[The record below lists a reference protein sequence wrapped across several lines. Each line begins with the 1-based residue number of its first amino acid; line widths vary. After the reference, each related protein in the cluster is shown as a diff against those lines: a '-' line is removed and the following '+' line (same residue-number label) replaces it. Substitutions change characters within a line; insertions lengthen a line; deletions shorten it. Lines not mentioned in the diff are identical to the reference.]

1 MAGLVTVRLPLG
13 RFPRAFGFVA
23 SAQGSSGGGGPV
35 GPPATPPAAAA
46 RAGLLAAAALSAV
59 ACSRG
64 LPAGDPGAPD
74 VIVVSIDTLRADHLS
89 SYGYARATSPFL
101 DGLAAQGARYAQAR
115 SASPWTLPA
124 HTTMLSGQLPLRHRI
139 VEDSLKLD
147 ASLPFLPAAFAEA
160 GYATAGFVST
170 FYVSGMYGF
179 DRGFSKFEDFGI
191 HDEKVNL
198 RNDLDARQVVDE
210 ALGWWRKAPKGQP
223 VFLFL
228 HFYDVHY
235 QYDPPA
241 PWSSRFDD
249 ETDNDL
255 RYKTYAHY
263 KKKPPGESVMAHQ
276 VAQYDESIAFV
287 DDQLRRIADAAAAAG
302 RPLRWVVTADH
313 GEEFLERGSWGH
325 AHTLYAEQLHI
336 PFIVSGPGVPAGVVV
351 DTPIGNQDLAPTV
364 AAWAGLDAAPFATD
378 GVVLTPGGPLPPAG
392 RPFPAETTRFKT
404 NRLGLRSGDL
414 RLEWDLAANHAE
426 LFDLAADPAER
437 TDVAAARPEDVLRLQ
452 QELVALHG
460 GPWTAGAAGDVAVD
474 GGVVL
479 RVSPAPRAAVAAGEA
494 FATLP
499 WDAPVRFFAPGSP
512 PAGPAQPVGGV
523 VPEGFPLQWSGG
535 SSGLAHEVDDA
546 TRAMLEAIGYEDAE
560 E

>member
-1 MAGLVTVRLPLG
+1 MMSPSAPRARPAAGLLSVLLGAGCARALPPG
-13 RFPRAFGFVA
+13 D
-23 SAQGSSGGGGPV
+23 
-35 GPPATPPAAAA
+35 PATP
-46 RAGLLAAAALSAV
+46 
-59 ACSRG
+59 
-64 LPAGDPGAPD
+64 D
-74 VIVVSIDTLRADHLS
+74 VVFVSIDTLRADHLGAH
-89 SYGYARATSPFL
+89 GYPRATSPFL
-101 DGLAAQGARYAQAR
+101 DQLAAQGARYSQAR

-139 VEDSLKLD
+139 IEDSLKLD
-147 ASLPFLPAAFAEA
+147 AALPFLPAAFAEA
-160 GYATAGFVST
+160 GYATAAFVST

-198 RNDLDARQVVDE
+198 RNSLDARQVVDE
-210 ALGWWRKAPKGQP
+210 ALDWWKGAPKGQP

-263 KKKPPGESVMAHQ
+263 KKKPPSEAVMAHQ
-276 VAQYDESIAFV
+276 IAQYDESIAFV

-336 PFIVSGPGVPAGVVV
+336 PLILSGPGVAPGVVV
-351 DTPIGNQDLAPTV
+351 DTPVGNQDLAPTV
-364 AAWAGLDAAPFATD
+364 AAWVGLDPAPFATD
-378 GVVLTPGGPLPPAG
+378 GVVLTPGGPLPPAD

-414 RLEWDLAANHAE
+414 RLEWDLAANAAE

-437 TDVAAARPEDVLRLQ
+437 TDLAAARPDDVRRLQ
-452 QELVALHG
+452 DTLIGLHG
-460 GPWTAGAAGDVAVD
+460 APWTASAAGDVAVD

-479 RVSPAPRAAVAAGEA
+479 RVTPAARAAVSAGEG

-499 WDAPVRFFAPGSP
+499 WDAPVRFFAPGAP
-512 PAGPAQPVGGV
+512 PAGPAQPVGGA
-523 VPEGFPLQWSGG
+523 VPAGFPLTWSGG